1 MYFGLQ
7 VNPQR
12 ETYPPQIHNKSYP
25 IRIVYCNIA
34 LFNAMGELHK
44 FQLFVWVG
52 KMLLQVLGHAE
63 ALLALLTEHRLHGLV
78 RGEPL
83 TILLV
88 LRSL

>member
-1 MYFGLQ
+1 
-7 VNPQR
+7 
-12 ETYPPQIHNKSYP
+12 
-25 IRIVYCNIA
+25 
-34 LFNAMGELHK
+34 MGELHE

-88 LRSL
+88 LRRQ

>member
-1 MYFGLQ
+1 
-7 VNPQR
+7 
-12 ETYPPQIHNKSYP
+12 
-25 IRIVYCNIA
+25 
-34 LFNAMGELHK
+34 MGELHE

-83 TILLV
+83 FVLGVHQLV
-88 LRSL
+88 FLEVGPDSLHTLQ